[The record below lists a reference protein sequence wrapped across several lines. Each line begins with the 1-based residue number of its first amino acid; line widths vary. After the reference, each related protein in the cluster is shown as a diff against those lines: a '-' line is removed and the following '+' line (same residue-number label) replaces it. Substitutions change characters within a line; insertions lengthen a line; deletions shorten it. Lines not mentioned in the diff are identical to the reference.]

1 MGKAKNTVHTTRKV
15 VHLAFFTV
23 VASCPNLST
32 RCFGCKITTIL
43 YKHQRIRGFS
53 WLFSAK
59 EHCRMQHTP
68 YPLCIRIGLLAPY
81 HKGDAFVSPG
91 SEERLTLVMRTYY
104 KGEAGQSIR
113 LLSGFVADSTDFK
126 SRSTIY
132 CIYTTRSIE

>member
-59 EHCRMQHTP
+59 EHGRRSHIS
-68 YPLCIRIGLLAPY
+68 YPLCIRTGLLAPY
-81 HKGDAFVSPG
+81 HRGDAFVSPG
-91 SEERLTLVMRTYY
+91 SEERLTLVMRVYH
-104 KGEAGQSIR
+104 KGETG
-113 LLSGFVADSTDFK
+113 VK
-126 SRSTIY
+126 YTILFTLY
-132 CIYTTRSIE
+132 YV